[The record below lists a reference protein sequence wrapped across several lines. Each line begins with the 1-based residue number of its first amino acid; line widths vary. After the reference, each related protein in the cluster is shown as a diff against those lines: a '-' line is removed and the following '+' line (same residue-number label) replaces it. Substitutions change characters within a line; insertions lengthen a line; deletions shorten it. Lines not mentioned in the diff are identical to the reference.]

1 MHKKHSGMFCNG
13 VIEMVSA
20 HQFRSFL
27 DLLVIKTEFISS
39 FYLFESHKQG
49 VATIEQ
55 CTYIFE
61 QYELIN

>member
-1 MHKKHSGMFCNG
+1 
-13 VIEMVSA
+13 MVSA
-20 HQFRSFL
+20 HQFRSFFN
-27 DLLVIKTEFISS
+27 LLVIKTEFISS

-49 VATIEQ
+49 VAIIEQ